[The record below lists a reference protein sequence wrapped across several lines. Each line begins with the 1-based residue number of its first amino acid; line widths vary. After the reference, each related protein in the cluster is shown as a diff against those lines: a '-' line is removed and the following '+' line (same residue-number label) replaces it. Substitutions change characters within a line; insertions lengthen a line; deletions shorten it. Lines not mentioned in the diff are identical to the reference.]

1 MRPRSSLLFL
11 WFLATPLA
19 AQQPVAIR
27 SGDLS
32 LEIADSTFS
41 ALAISV
47 PALGASVCTGASP
60 IREKGGPKVRCHP
73 PDLFSDWTQDLSLQ
87 IVEVLPAGGGATVV
101 RLSPRSLRLA
111 GRRPFNTACGTW
123 RYWLTLDPRVKQH
136 IARAVLRP
144 DADDVLS
151 GEVHG
156 DLPMAAVL
164 HLEAVGGGSRYDMPL
179 TLHLDLA
186 GRWTAIPLPLADGI
200 LKRTASNLML
210 FAEPP
215 GKPGGRWAARRECT
229 GLSPF
234 VGEICLSASRSLLKI
249 LNVNP

>member
-1 MRPRSSLLFL
+1 MRHRSLLLFL

-32 LEIADSTFS
+32 LEITDSTFS

-47 PALGASVCTGASP
+47 PALGASVCMGASP

-73 PDLFSDWTQDLSLQ
+73 PDLFSDVVQSLSLQ
-87 IVEVLPAGGGATVV
+87 VVEALPAGGGTTVV
-101 RLSPRSLRLA
+101 RLTPRTLKLA

-123 RYWLTLDPRVKQH
+123 RYWLTLDPQARQH
-136 IARAVLRP
+136 TAKAVLRP
-144 DADDVLS
+144 DAGDVLS
-151 GEVHG
+151 GEVRG

-186 GRWTAIPLPLADGI
+186 GHWTAIPLPLADGM

-210 FAEPP
+210 FADPLA
-215 GKPGGRWAARRECT
+215 KPGGRWAAKRECV

-234 VGEICLSASRSLLKI
+234 VGEVCLSASRSLLKS